1 MISACIYLHIY
12 IVTRSVK
19 QGHGLNLVSLW
30 QRLEEARIQ
39 AERNVYDNGVS
50 IHLVLTDSQQCGGVV
65 QGGYRRL
72 GATEGLHG
80 PRIQSEC
87 TTGHTGHQSIVPL

>member
-1 MISACIYLHIY
+1 MICACIYLHIY

-50 IHLVLTDSQQCGGVV
+50 IHLVLTDSQQ
-65 QGGYRRL
+65 
-72 GATEGLHG
+72 
-80 PRIQSEC
+80 
-87 TTGHTGHQSIVPL
+87 